1 MNVGT
6 SRVKDNEDL
15 RFAAA
20 QRRLHESTGPDDAL
34 EAVREIVT
42 GLLGCEEIGLYRVNA
57 GDSRLFWSFGI
68 DPGRYPNLLQFE
80 VPIINKVM
88 AGELQIGKAASER
101 GRSQSL
107 RVFIPIRVNESTVA
121 VLVMLK
127 MLPQKLGLDES
138 DMRVVQLLSQ
148 ESAPY
153 LFIGKARASSA
164 RRNG

>member
-6 SRVKDNEDL
+6 PRVKDSEDL
-15 RFAAA
+15 RFSAA

-68 DPGRYPNLLQFE
+68 DPGRYQNLQQFDASG
-80 VPIINKVM
+80 VKKVM
-88 AGELQIGKAASER
+88 AGELHIGNAASEP
-101 GRSQSL
+101 GRNQSL
-107 RVFIPIRVNESTVA
+107 RVFVPIRVNESTVA

-138 DMRVVQLLSQ
+138 DMRVVELLAQ
-148 ESAPY
+148 ESAQY
-153 LFIGKARASSA
+153 LFIAKARASAA